1 MLFEP
6 TLSFFSEMRRLKILI
21 EATLLVGFLSV
32 ISASIV
38 DKKTLIALCIISGP
52 SSPTNFLF
60 GSRAPSCGELF
71 LVISVGIDV
80 FKIYKYASIYEF
92 DIFNNTNWEWNF
104 TKILRRWNRVGE
116 CHGEIYQKE
125 FKMRF
130 DPD

>member
-1 MLFEP
+1 M
-6 TLSFFSEMRRLKILI
+6 

-52 SSPTNFLF
+52 SSNSPTHFLVD
-60 GSRAPSCGELF
+60 SWAPSCGELF
-71 LVISVGIDV
+71 WVISIGIDV

-104 TKILRRWNRVGE
+104 TKILRRLS
-116 CHGEIYQKE
+116 
-125 FKMRF
+125 FA
-130 DPD
+130 